1 MNSSLGEDSRTPGF
15 WRPLIYFNIYRVVI
29 ATLFLL
35 SFTVDFFVFQF
46 DFGVQNATLFRTA
59 AYFYLMA
66 SGLSL
71 VVLAKYR
78 RHFGAQLA
86 GQVLID
92 IAVFLA
98 LMYASG
104 GGRSGFGGLLLVSL
118 AASALVGEG
127 RIVLFYAALAT
138 IGVLGLQVQQTLA
151 SELDPAAFLRVSV
164 LSLAFFATALLGRLL
179 ASRVVA
185 SEALA
190 RRRGEDL
197 RKQLRLTSRVIA
209 MLDDGVLVVA
219 PDGRIAQANP
229 RARQLLRL
237 QDEQWGN
244 LARLGESLA
253 SAFRAW
259 RTRSVP
265 ERLDFSPPW
274 RSDLVLNAH
283 FVDVPDAGG
292 DALVFLQDVGES
304 REHERRMKLAAL
316 GRLTA
321 GIAHEIRN
329 PLSSIRH
336 AAELLRE
343 DDADPSARRLL
354 QIVLDNAQRLERIV
368 RDVLE
373 LGRRDSA
380 APQDIALDGFLV
392 AFLNDFLTT
401 AGWPRERVELRIGPK
416 AAMHFDP
423 AHLRQV
429 LWNLVANAGRYA
441 SDAPGAICL
450 IAEDRPAR
458 LSVDDDGPGVPG
470 DELGRLFE
478 PFHTTSKDGNG
489 LGLYIA
495 RELCEAN
502 GARLVYAPRNRGAC
516 FVILRGN

>member
-1 MNSSLGEDSRTPGF
+1 MNAASAEDSRTAVL
-15 WRPLIYFNIYRVVI
+15 WRPLIYFNVYRVVI
-29 ATLFLL
+29 ATLFVL

-46 DFGVQNATLFRTA
+46 DFGVQNAALFRGATA
-59 AYFYLMA
+59 LYLIS

-71 VVLAKYR
+71 AILARYKR
-78 RHFGAQLA
+78 QFAAQLA
-86 GQVLID
+86 GQVLVD
-92 IAVFLA
+92 IAVFLI

-138 IGVLGLQVQQTLA
+138 IGVLGLQVHQTID
-151 SELDPAAFLRVSV
+151 SELDPAAFLRVGV
-164 LSLAFFATALLGRLL
+164 LCLAFFATALLGRLL
-179 ASRVVA
+179 AYRVVV

-190 RRRGEDL
+190 KRRGEDL
-197 RKQLRLTSRVIA
+197 RRQLHLTSRVIA

-219 PDGRIAQANP
+219 PDGRIVQANP

-244 LARLGESLA
+244 LVRLSEPLA
-253 SAFRAW
+253 AAFRSW
-259 RTRSVP
+259 RTGSIP
-265 ERLDFSPPW
+265 ERLDFSPAW

-354 QIVLDNAQRLERIV
+354 QIVLDNSQRLERIV

-380 APQDIALDGFLV
+380 SIQDIALENFLT
-392 AFLNDFLTT
+392 AFLNDFMTT
-401 AGWPRERVELRIGPK
+401 AGWSRERVELKVGPK
-416 AAMHFDP
+416 ASMRFDP

-441 SDAPGAICL
+441 SDVPGAICL
-450 IAEDRPAR
+450 IAEDSPPR
-458 LSVDDDGPGVPG
+458 LSVEDDGTGVPS

-502 GARLVYAPRNRGAC
+502 GARLVYAPRHRGAC
-516 FVILRGN
+516 FVILRGS